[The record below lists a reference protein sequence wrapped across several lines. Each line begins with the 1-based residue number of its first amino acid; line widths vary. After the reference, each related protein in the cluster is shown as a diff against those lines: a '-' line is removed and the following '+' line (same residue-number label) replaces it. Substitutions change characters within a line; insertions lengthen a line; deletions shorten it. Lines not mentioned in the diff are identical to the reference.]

1 MSHLLDVNLLLACGW
16 DSHSKHLAANRWLG
30 SLTSFA
36 TCPTTQMGFIRV
48 SMSPGYSATF
58 ENAQSVLQ
66 AITKLRSH
74 RFLPDETMAISLP
87 NVLNHRDIS
96 DGHLVRLAMT
106 AGLRLATLDET
117 LCQRT
122 WAKGLAENPV

>member
-16 DSHSKHLAANRWLG
+16 NSHSKHVAANRWLN
-30 SLTSFA
+30 SLPSFA
-36 TCPTTQMGFIRV
+36 TCPATQMGFIRV

-58 ENAQSVLQ
+58 QNAQSVLQ

-74 RFLPDETMAISLP
+74 RFLPDETTAFDLP
-87 NVLNHRDIS
+87 GVLSYRDIS

-106 AGLRLATLDET
+106 AGLRLATLDEI

-122 WAKGLAENPV
+122 WAKGVAENPV